1 MIKKIDARGL
11 PCPQPVV
18 LTKKVIE
25 KMEKGTVEV
34 TVDSETS
41 SENILRFAT
50 SIGCVASVKREKDN
64 FIVRIEKMQTVFK
77 KENWQDGMISVFIRS
92 DSIGRGNDALG
103 KILMRAFLPTLIETQ
118 PHPKRVIFMNAGVKL
133 TVEGSEV
140 IDSLI
145 EIEKAGV
152 KLLVCGTC
160 LDFYGIKDRLK
171 VGKVSNMFEIV
182 NLLFNSDKVIT
193 I

>member
-1 MIKKIDARGL
+1 VIKKIDARGL

-77 KENWQDGMISVFIRS
+77 KENWQDGMI
-92 DSIGRGNDALG
+92 
-103 KILMRAFLPTLIETQ
+103 
-118 PHPKRVIFMNAGVKL
+118 
-133 TVEGSEV
+133 
-140 IDSLI
+140 
-145 EIEKAGV
+145 
-152 KLLVCGTC
+152 
-160 LDFYGIKDRLK
+160 
-171 VGKVSNMFEIV
+171 
-182 NLLFNSDKVIT
+182 
-193 I
+193 

>member
-1 MIKKIDARGL
+1 
-11 PCPQPVV
+11 
-18 LTKKVIE
+18 
-25 KMEKGTVEV
+25 
-34 TVDSETS
+34 
-41 SENILRFAT
+41 
-50 SIGCVASVKREKDN
+50 
-64 FIVRIEKMQTVFK
+64 
-77 KENWQDGMISVFIRS
+77 
-92 DSIGRGNDALG
+92 
-103 KILMRAFLPTLIETQ
+103 
-118 PHPKRVIFMNAGVKL
+118 MNAGVKL